1 MNEKLR
7 KCEDCEGLVS
17 KRATT
22 CPHCGAPQTMLEEAK
37 EEITEVQQDEVEQF
51 MTGYTYIAIYTVA
64 VGVAGFFLLVVLQA
78 VTIRFSEEIGNRI
91 FFQKVMIEN
100 LSQDEIGKFH
110 YDRRRERESSLVLAV
125 FGSIFLTLGYLAE
138 GITNLKRSLRHKKR
152 IFYPLFLGISTGYL
166 TYIFPIFVE
175 LFAGY
180 RAVETLSNVYS
191 SDFEKQIKLS
201 TLRYVYDSDIIFF
214 NTAIVP
220 IVALISTLF
229 FFAILNRKK
238 GA

>member
-17 KRATT
+17 KRATI
-22 CPHCGAPQTMLEEAK
+22 CPHCGAPQEMLEEAK

-64 VGVAGFFLLVVLQA
+64 VGVAGFCLLVALQA
-78 VTIRFSEEIGNRI
+78 ATNGFSEEISKRI
-91 FFQKVMIEN
+91 FYSRVMIEN
-100 LSQDEIGKFH
+100 LSQDEILRFH
-110 YDRRRERESSLVLAV
+110 YDRSRERDSLVLAL

-152 IFYPLFLGISTGYL
+152 IFHPVIYGISTGYL
-166 TYIFPIFVE
+166 TYIFPILVE
-175 LFAGY
+175 IFAGY
-180 RAVETLSNVYS
+180 RAVETLSSVYS

-201 TLRYVYDSDIIFF
+201 TLRSYYDTDLIYF
-214 NTAIVP
+214 NTVTVP
-220 IVALISTLF
+220 IFALISTLF